1 MSTQPNNSLR
11 KIKGHF
17 SVLSGML
24 IRSLYLSLWIFLC
37 GLAACN
43 NSAPAN
49 PAPEPTQLEQ
59 TPPTTTAPIPS
70 PTLQKEETVF
80 EKAAAGDIHA
90 TRYLLDQNRIE
101 SDESKLG
108 EIRKAILQ
116 SAESGNHAAQL
127 ELGALLQDRKAG
139 WDDPAQEL
147 ADFEK
152 KVANGDPDAALFL
165 HYFYQNGIGTQVDIK
180 QSQNWLKKSADLN
193 HPVAQYLLGIKYLT
207 GNGVEKKPEEAARLI
222 KKAASKDFPSA
233 QAQLASLYRTG
244 AGGFE
249 VDYKKAFE
257 FAVKADEKNEPD
269 GSVELGVLHEWGLGV
284 PKNSKKAQALFIKAS
299 AQGYSEALGFL
310 ALSYAR
316 NNEYKKSLNIANE
329 GDKKG
334 DILSKSVLAGI
345 YYSGFGVEKNFDKA
359 KLLATESANKDN
371 AMGQYILGEIIFQSR
386 KSENYKAE
394 AVKWWTKAAEQKNLG
409 SISSLNRLGRYYLFD
424 ANKYDASKSFAFFKE
439 AADLGD
445 EYGKLNV
452 ARAYISGAGVEKNS
466 PKAVEILTEL
476 SKKGN
481 AEALSEL
488 AYCYNRGDGVVK
500 NQAEALV
507 CLYLSNA
514 NGANW
519 NEQLIADLERRLSPQ
534 SVVLCQQKAEQIFLR
549 QNYERDEGFQNGGD
563 SNTPKS
569 SEPTRKLPEP
579 AGSGILISKDG
590 LIVTAYHV
598 IENAKGVAIKTSKGA
613 FNVRILAAD
622 KPNDLALL
630 QIKDSKGEFTAAPL
644 APSAKVKLGQTVF
657 TLGFPNSAL
666 QGFNVKMT
674 KGEISS
680 TSGIQD
686 DPRQFQI
693 SVPVQPGNS
702 GGALFDEH
710 GNVIGIVVAKL
721 NEKVAKEITG
731 NSPQNVNYAVK
742 SSYVFPLIEQSDS
755 QSAPPNEETNLKFE
769 EVVEKVKESCVM
781 VLTEE

>member
-1 MSTQPNNSLR
+1 MSTQPDNSLR

-17 SVLSGML
+17 SVLSGMI
-24 IRSLYLSLWIFLC
+24 IRSLYLSLWIC
-37 GLAACN
+37 GLTACN
-43 NSAPAN
+43 NSAPTN
-49 PAPEPTQLEQ
+49 PAPESTQSEQ
-59 TPPTTTAPIPS
+59 NPPITSAPIPS
-70 PTLQKEETVF
+70 PTPHKEETVF
-80 EKAAAGDIHA
+80 EKAATGDVHA
-90 TRYLLDQNRIE
+90 TRYLLDQNRLE
-101 SDESKLG
+101 KDETKLV

-116 SAESGNHAAQL
+116 SAESGNHVAQL
-127 ELGALLQDRKAG
+127 ELNALLQDQKIG
-139 WDDPAQEL
+139 WDEPAQAL
-147 ADFEK
+147 VQFEK

-165 HYFYQNGIGTQVDIK
+165 HYFYKKGIGTQVDIE
-180 QSQNWLKKSADLN
+180 QSQNWLKKSTEFN
-193 HPVAQYLLGIKYLT
+193 HPVAQYLMGVKYLT
-207 GNGVEKKPEEAARLI
+207 GNGTEKKPEEAVRLI
-222 KKAASKDFPSA
+222 KKSANKDFPPA
-233 QAQLASLYRTG
+233 QAQLAKFYRTG
-244 AGGFE
+244 VGGLE

-257 FAVKADEKNEPD
+257 FAVKADEANEPD
-269 GSVELGVLHEWGLGV
+269 GSLELGALHEWGLGV
-284 PKNSKKAQALFIKAS
+284 PKNSKKAEALFIKAS
-299 AQGYSEALGFL
+299 TQGYSEALGFL
-310 ALSYAR
+310 ALNYVR
-316 NNEYKKSLNIANE
+316 NNEYKKALDIANE

-334 DILSKSVLAGI
+334 NILSKSVLAGI
-345 YYSGFGVEKNFDKA
+345 YFSGFGVEKNFEKA
-359 KLLATESANKDN
+359 KRLATESANNDN
-371 AMGQYILGEIIFQSR
+371 VLVQYILGEIIFQSR

-424 ANKYDASKSFAFFKE
+424 ADKYDASKSFAFFKE

-445 EYGKLNV
+445 EYGMVNV

-466 PKAVEILTEL
+466 PKAVEILTDL

-519 NEQLIADLERRLSPQ
+519 NEQIIADLERRLSPQ

-549 QNYERDEGFQNGGD
+549 QNYEREDGLHNGGD
-563 SNTPKS
+563 SKTPKS
-569 SEPTRKLPEP
+569 GAPPRKLPEP

-590 LIVTAYHV
+590 LIVTSYHV
-598 IENAKGVAIKTSKGA
+598 IENAKGVAVKTSKGA
-613 FNVRILAAD
+613 FNVRVLAAD
-622 KPNDLALL
+622 KPNDLVLL
-630 QIKDSKGEFTAAPL
+630 QIKDSDGEFTAAPL

-680 TSGIQD
+680 ISGIQD

-702 GGALFDEH
+702 GGALFDEQ
-710 GNVIGIVVAKL
+710 GNIIGIVVAKL
-721 NEKVAKEITG
+721 SETVAKKYTG
-731 NSPQNVNYAVK
+731 NTPENVNYAVK
-742 SSYVFPLIEQSDS
+742 SSYVFPLIEQSKTQLHSPIEGPVPKLED
-755 QSAPPNEETNLKFE
+755 
-769 EVVEKVKESCVM
+769 VVERIKDACVM
-781 VLTEE
+781 VLVEE